1 MIEIRI
7 ILRYNLFRL
16 ARRWDVNQR
25 KKILVVEDEEKI
37 RNVVKSFLESK
48 DFIVITAED
57 GKRALE
63 LFDRENISLVLL
75 DLMLPELSGQEVC
88 LELRKKS
95 RVPIIMLTARS
106 DEADMLTGL
115 GIGADDY
122 ITKPFSL
129 KALYARMEAVL
140 RRSSDDIMTY
150 MTRRSYQ
157 KEDLVVDFESHVIM
171 KQSEE
176 VKLTPNEFKILA
188 TLAKHPNKVFTRDE
202 LIAAALGQEFEGF
215 DRTIDSHIKNLRQ
228 KIETDPRNPVY
239 VKTIHGVGYKF
250 GGE

>member
-1 MIEIRI
+1 M
-7 ILRYNLFRL
+7 NSF
-16 ARRWDVNQR
+16 V

-37 RNVVKSFLESK
+37 VVVVKSFLESK
-48 DFIVITAED
+48 GFTVIVAEN

-63 LFDRENISLVLL
+63 IFDKESVGLVLL
-75 DLMLPELSGQEVC
+75 DLMLPELSGEEVC
-88 LELRKKS
+88 KTLRKKS
-95 RVPIIMLTARS
+95 KVPIIMLTAKS
-106 DEADMLTGL
+106 DEADMLQGL

-140 RRSSDDIMTY
+140 RRSADDITGMLSKRTY
-150 MTRRSYQ
+150 NNGDLIIDYESYYVA
-157 KEDLVVDFESHVIM
+157 KAG
-171 KQSEE
+171 EE
-176 VKLTPNEFKILA
+176 IKLTPNEYKLLA
-188 TLAKHPNKVFTRDE
+188 ALTRYPNKVFTREE
-202 LIAAALGQEFEGF
+202 LIASAFGDEFEGY

-228 KIETDPRNPVY
+228 KVEDDPKTPCY